1 MEADKPKTV
10 QGTVHMTRVAIIDDD
25 AWAVRGIAS
34 ALEDA
39 TGFDVVAEE
48 YNGSNGVKAVL
59 EHHPDV
65 VLMDVNMPG
74 GTNGIAATAQIRQM
88 CPTARVIVLTTL
100 SPGPGLARALEAG
113 AIGVVTKSDPPDV
126 LVAAIRQVMDDDE
139 PGALKNLAETIFISG
154 DPMPDSPAVP
164 PRLTSAEQSILEYIA
179 RGMSYA
185 DIAEELTISPA
196 TVRTHAQR
204 LREKLNAHSL
214 SQLVYRGLQMRFIS
228 VY

>member
-1 MEADKPKTV
+1 
-10 QGTVHMTRVAIIDDD
+10 MTRVAIVDDD
-25 AWAVRGIAS
+25 AWAVRGIAA
-34 ALEDA
+34 ALEEA
-39 TGFDVVAEE
+39 SGFDVVAEE
-48 YNGSNGVKAVL
+48 YSGSNAVKAVIACR
-59 EHHPDV
+59 PDV
-65 VLMDVNMPG
+65 VLMDLNMPG
-74 GTNGIAATAQIRQM
+74 ETNGIEATAQIRQL

-126 LVAAIRQVMDDDE
+126 LVAAIRQVMEDDE
-139 PGALKNLAETIFISG
+139 PSALKSLAETIFISG

-164 PRLTSAEQSILEYIA
+164 PRLTPAEQSVLEYIA

-185 DIAEELTISPA
+185 DIAEELTISSA

-204 LREKLNAHSL
+204 LREKLDAHSL